1 MRLGKLCK
9 YADICTVYNN
19 ENKKIEKP
27 LFLIKNVFCNRGE
40 KGWVNCKRYNL
51 YKAGKTVPDEL
62 TPAG

>member
-19 ENKKIEKP
+19 ENKMIKKP

-40 KGWVNCKRYNL
+40 KGWVNCRRYHL
-51 YKAGKTVPDEL
+51 YKAGRAVPDEL
-62 TPAG
+62 IPAG